1 MLKYE
6 TRNFGS
12 STLWKN
18 KNILQI
24 FPQTDNIGYLIE
36 LSQNVKISLQ
46 TFSDA
51 FKNK

>member
-1 MLKYE
+1 MEEQKCF
-6 TRNFGS
+6 T
-12 STLWKN
+12 KN
-18 KNILQI
+18 KSWKIV
-24 FPQTDNIGYLIE
+24 PQTDNIGYLIGE

>member
-1 MLKYE
+1 MEEQKCF
-6 TRNFGS
+6 T
-12 STLWKN
+12 KN
-18 KNILQI
+18 KSWKIVA
-24 FPQTDNIGYLIE
+24 QTDNIGYLIGE